1 VLPIGTVKLTVL
13 APVDSVQDPEFLVTT
28 SPVMLPVTRSNAVV
42 LVENEPLSI
51 FKLDTLVEN
60 EPDAVSNPDILEE
73 NELDDV
79 SIE

>member
-1 VLPIGTVKLTVL
+1 
-13 APVDSVQDPEFLVTT
+13 
-28 SPVMLPVTRSNAVV
+28 MLPVTRSNAVI

>member
-1 VLPIGTVKLTVL
+1 VL
-13 APVDSVQDPEFLVTT
+13 APVDSVQDPELFVTT

-60 EPDAVSNPDILEE
+60 DPDAVSNPDILLE
-73 NELDDV
+73 NELDEV